1 MRGGGRWW
9 KSVEREGETEGGGGG
24 GRLSDEQIGRQADI
38 HRGADDGVKK
48 KTQMK

>member
-1 MRGGGRWW
+1 MVEECGERGRDRDRGGGG
-9 KSVEREGETEGGGGG
+9 S
-24 GRLSDEQIGRQADI
+24 GRLSDDQIGRQADI